1 MMKCAM
7 VVIWDILQGSGIDDL
22 IGELYKGATHRAVL
36 AVANFNKSLRTIKL
50 LYTALS
56 IIINNEFI
64 LTLPV
69 EILDEMEGCMN
80 KIPTDLNNPEQSR
93 KW

>member
-36 AVANFNKSLRTIKL
+36 AVANFNKSLRTI
-50 LYTALS
+50 
-56 IIINNEFI
+56 
-64 LTLPV
+64 
-69 EILDEMEGCMN
+69 
-80 KIPTDLNNPEQSR
+80 
-93 KW
+93 